1 MEIQDAI
8 IAFSQ
13 SEKIKSG
20 MIWLSQT
27 VQMLDA
33 LTPPEKMGGE
43 KVIKTIIYM
52 LVNEIQLARK
62 LAPEED
68 WQEAEKHLHL
78 AVVMV
83 NSRVVQESVFH
94 LTRALAQVTNI
105 GNRSMSVLIEKG
117 LIEKQLA

>member
-20 MIWLSQT
+20 MIWLSQS

-52 LVNEIQLARK
+52 LANEIQLARK
-62 LAPEED
+62 LAPDEN
-68 WQEAEKHLHL
+68 WQEVEKHLHL